1 MYHACEAADT
11 DFTRGLSIN
20 TTPQQFASHLDFL
33 MDHYRV
39 VPLADLIEL
48 TPTVPTVALTFDDGF
63 QSVYEQA
70 WPLLS
75 KRKLTATCYLVTDV
89 IDNTSLIWI
98 NELNWFMNRHGPL
111 TRSLI
116 EKEFGLDVRRTIKA
130 ILQDVLDQYEP
141 SKIAQ
146 LLIFLRE
153 ANGEAPGML
162 ARTSQ
167 LHLRWDQ
174 IAELASSGMAFGN
187 HTCSHPPLA
196 TLPIESCRQ
205 EIQRA
210 ASVVSHLPGA
220 AATLAYPFGSRTDE
234 TRRVAIDLGY
244 RSLLEVEGIN
254 GPLDPTRIGRIKV
267 GAITASVLFA
277 RMEVVEPVKAAL
289 KRWSRLVRTRRRSEK
304 ATSSGS

>member
-1 MYHACEAADT
+1 
-11 DFTRGLSIN
+11 
-20 TTPQQFASHLDFL
+20 
-33 MDHYRV
+33 
-39 VPLADLIEL
+39 
-48 TPTVPTVALTFDDGF
+48 VPTVALTFDDGF
-63 QSVYEQA
+63 QSVYEHA

-89 IDNTSLIWI
+89 IDNTALIWI
-98 NELNWFMNRHGPL
+98 NELNWFLNRHGPL

-116 EKEFGLDVRRTIKA
+116 EKEFGLDVRQTIKA

-146 LLIFLRE
+146 LLTSIRE
-153 ANGEAPGML
+153 ANGEVPGML
-162 ARTSQ
+162 ARSSQ

-196 TLPIESCRQ
+196 ALPIECCRQ

-210 ASVVSHLPGA
+210 ARVVSHLPGA

-234 TRRVAIDLGY
+234 TRRVAIELGY

-254 GPLDPTRIGRIKV
+254 EPLDPTRIGRIKV
-267 GAITASVLFA
+267 GAIPASVLFA

-289 KRWSRLVRTRRRSEK
+289 KKWSRLARTRGRSEK
-304 ATSSGS
+304 ATSSRS